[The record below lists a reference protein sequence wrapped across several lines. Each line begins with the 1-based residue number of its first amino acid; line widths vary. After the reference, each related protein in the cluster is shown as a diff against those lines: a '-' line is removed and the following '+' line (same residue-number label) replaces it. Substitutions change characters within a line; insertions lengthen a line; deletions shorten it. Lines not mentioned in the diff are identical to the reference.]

1 MALFRVGMACLL
13 ASLCWPVLAD
23 FPTAKAL
30 FDQGEYALAK
40 PRLEKMAELGH
51 LEAQFLMSRIYADG
65 LGVEADINRA
75 YAWALI
81 ARERE
86 HPAADRQ
93 YRTLRSKLDS
103 RRDGKDT
110 YTELNMRFGKEALY
124 SNLYPN
130 ANRLVITGTQQVKP
144 LRQSEPSYPSYLER
158 SGIAAWAIVHYD
170 INEDGRVDNAKVI
183 ASFPV
188 GAISDAVLRAVEGWR
203 FEPPRD
209 LYGDTMRLEMLSHAF
224 TVKAG
229 VGSQTRRFQR
239 DNQDYLEAIE
249 AAAKADIAEYQY
261 LFAILAENNLVRDQQ
276 PLNWHQRA
284 AINGHPQAQYR
295 LAQCLISGNGC
306 DRDPSKA
313 VNWLA
318 IAADGGNPKAGYLLA
333 KELLDSNNVD
343 YDPKRAARY
352 LETAALAEYMPA
364 ITDYAA
370 LLAMSDD
377 PAIHNP
383 EKAIRLAEQ
392 GRAIDA
398 NNPNLLS
405 TLGVAFIEMGQQR
418 RGESLLPQAIE
429 EARRRNWVTANFE
442 DLLLDY
448 QTSMAGTQ

>member
-1 MALFRVGMACLL
+1 MALFRASLACLL
-13 ASLCWPVLAD
+13 AFYCWPVLAD

-30 FDQGEYALAK
+30 FDRGEYDLAK
-40 PRLEKMAELGH
+40 PRLKKLAELGH
-51 LEAQFLMSRIYADG
+51 LESQFLMSQVYADG
-65 LGVEADINRA
+65 LGVEADINLA
-75 YAWALI
+75 YAWALV

-86 HPAADRQ
+86 HPSADRQ
-93 YRTLRSKLDS
+93 FRLLRNKLES

-110 YTELNMRFGKEALY
+110 FTELNMRFGKDALY
-124 SNLYPN
+124 NNLYPN
-130 ANRLVITGTQQVKP
+130 ANRYVIGGIQQAKP
-144 LRQSEPSYPSYLER
+144 IRQPEPSYPSYLER
-158 SGIAAWAIVHYD
+158 GGVSAWAIVHYD
-170 INEDGRVDNAKVI
+170 INEDGKVDNAQVVS
-183 ASFPV
+183 AFPV
-188 GAISDAVLRAVEGWR
+188 DTISDAVLLAMKSWS

-209 LYGDTMRLEMLSHAF
+209 IYGDTIRLEMQSHAF
-224 TVKAG
+224 NVKASS
-229 VGSQTRRFQR
+229 GSLTRRFQR

-261 LFAILAENNLVRDQQ
+261 LFAILAENNIVRRQQ
-276 PLNWHQRA
+276 PLHWYQLA
-284 AINGHPQAQYR
+284 AVNGHPKAQYR

-343 YDPKRAARY
+343 YDPKRAAHY
-352 LETAALAEYMPA
+352 LETAALADYMPA

-418 RGESLLPQAIE
+418 RGESMLQQAIE
-429 EARRRNWVTANFE
+429 EARRRNWVTTNFE

-448 QTSMAGTQ
+448 QASMAGTQ